1 MAPPLRWLPLAD
13 PRGGSAWR
21 RLCGGCLWLQAE
33 PSQQN
38 GGHSAAGWASPSQRA
53 AWSQLGRGS
62 SAGGPLLLTAKHS
75 TRSCCLS
82 QSSQCWALLTYA
94 ATAGCTAGLQEP
106 AIDEELV
113 AEMEELRKRVMEL
126 QVTLSPDAG
135 PAIPA
140 A

>member
-1 MAPPLRWLPLAD
+1 ML
-13 PRGGSAWR
+13 
-21 RLCGGCLWLQAE
+21 
-33 PSQQN
+33 
-38 GGHSAAGWASPSQRA
+38 
-53 AWSQLGRGS
+53 
-62 SAGGPLLLTAKHS
+62 
-75 TRSCCLS
+75 
-82 QSSQCWALLTYA
+82 ALLTNA
-94 ATAGCTAGLQEP
+94 ATAGCTAGMQEP